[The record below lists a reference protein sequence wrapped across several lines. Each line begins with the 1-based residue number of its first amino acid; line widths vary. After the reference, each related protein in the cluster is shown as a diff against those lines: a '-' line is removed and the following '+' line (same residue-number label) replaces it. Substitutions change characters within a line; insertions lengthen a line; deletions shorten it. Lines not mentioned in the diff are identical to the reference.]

1 MKKTSKKTEPKKK
14 RTAGRPSKKIPKYI
28 DPLLANLREG
38 MSLEAAASLAGL
50 HRRTV
55 EKWRKDDE
63 AFNEEFQAAIDFA
76 EAVMIADIK
85 RLGNEK
91 ADWRAIAWIL
101 ERRFPERW
109 SLKKEIDMNIDK
121 KSDGNNLVMSMIK
134 QASEEI
140 IKKEN
145 NDEE

>member
-1 MKKTSKKTEPKKK
+1 
-14 RTAGRPSKKIPKYI
+14 
-28 DPLLANLREG
+28 

-63 AFNEEFQAAIDFA
+63 SFNEEFQAAIDFA

-101 ERRFPERW
+101 ERRFPSRW

-121 KSDGNNLVMSMIK
+121 KENGNELVLSMIE
-134 QASEEI
+134 QASNEI
-140 IKKEN
+140 INKEN
-145 NDEE
+145 DNKT